1 MRTLRSDNN
10 AGLCDEALRA
20 LLEANDGHHH
30 RGYGDDDLTNEAVA
44 AFHRIFGD
52 DCTVFFVAT
61 GTAANTLSIAALT
74 EPWQRVIGHAHA
86 HYNEDESTA
95 PERLTHCRFTAIHA
109 KETKL
114 TPDLLMKEFAAGR
127 GDVHQVQPGVVT
139 LSNATEFGTV
149 YTPDELRAICDLA
162 HAHGYRVQV
171 DGARFA
177 NAVVAMSGDAR
188 ALANDAG
195 VDALCFGGTK
205 NGLAFGEAVIFFPQ
219 GDRRVYERAVAT
231 FPFHRKGS
239 GHLLSKHRFVSAPFA
254 MTLSSGAWLRHAGHA
269 NAMAKRLGDGLSAI
283 GLPPIF
289 PVEANGVFVGIPDPL
304 QGALRSCGHEFYPFA
319 SPCGTVARLMCSFDT
334 QPPEVDRFV
343 SDCARLMERPTMA

>member
-1 MRTLRSDNN
+1 
-10 AGLCDEALRA
+10 
-20 LLEANDGHHH
+20 NDGHHH
-30 RGYGDDDLTNEAVA
+30 RGYGDDDLTHEAVA

-109 KETKL
+109 TETKL

-162 HAHGYRVQV
+162 HAHG
-171 DGARFA
+171 
-177 NAVVAMSGDAR
+177 
-188 ALANDAG
+188 
-195 VDALCFGGTK
+195 
-205 NGLAFGEAVIFFPQ
+205 
-219 GDRRVYERAVAT
+219 
-231 FPFHRKGS
+231 
-239 GHLLSKHRFVSAPFA
+239 
-254 MTLSSGAWLRHAGHA
+254 
-269 NAMAKRLGDGLSAI
+269 
-283 GLPPIF
+283 
-289 PVEANGVFVGIPDPL
+289 
-304 QGALRSCGHEFYPFA
+304 
-319 SPCGTVARLMCSFDT
+319 
-334 QPPEVDRFV
+334 
-343 SDCARLMERPTMA
+343 